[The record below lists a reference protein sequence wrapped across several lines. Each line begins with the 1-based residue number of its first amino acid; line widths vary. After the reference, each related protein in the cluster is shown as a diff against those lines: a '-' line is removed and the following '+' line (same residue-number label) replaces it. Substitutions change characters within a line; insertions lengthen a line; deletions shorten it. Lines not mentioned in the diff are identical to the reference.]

1 LVVWNGTSDSG
12 SIVANGHYEIEVTWT
27 TGSGEEVVSKGVVV
41 QRGTGAMGTVIAE
54 PNLLKGGQTMT
65 VVEVNSPMAMTLN
78 LQLYDIAGK
87 LIKKVAGQ
95 PGANYTDLNMG
106 GLASGLYFI
115 VTDLTD
121 SNGGFLQ
128 RQVTQIV
135 IER

>member
-1 LVVWNGTSDSG
+1 
-12 SIVANGHYEIEVTWT
+12 
-27 TGSGEEVVSKGVVV
+27 
-41 QRGTGAMGTVIAE
+41 
-54 PNLLKGGQTMT
+54 MT